1 MQSRTRILFV
11 CDKVAETGTH
21 INQCSHPLFTGFTA
35 AIPISQ
41 YAEITGWSA
50 VDSKV

>member
-11 CDKVAETGTH
+11 IEKVAETGTH
-21 INQCSHPLFTGFTA
+21 LNQCSHPLLTGFRA
-35 AIPISQ
+35 VNPIPQ

-50 VDSKV
+50 MDSEI